1 MYITVDLVKELIN
14 GQYPEFSNL
23 EIKMVEKSGH
33 DNRTFHL
40 GNTMS
45 VRLPSGPSYASQIE
59 KELTWLPKLKPY
71 LSLPIPSPI
80 AKGEPSAKYPFSFAI
95 NRWIEGETADYN
107 TVDNLN
113 QLALDLANFLKE
125 LQSID
130 ASLGP
135 IAGEHNFYRGG
146 SLKVYDNETRVT
158 LEKLKDVFDTNVL
171 ENIWNTALQSTYEN
185 KPVWIHG
192 DIAIG
197 NLLVKDGKL
206 SSVIDFGILG
216 TGDPAC
222 DYVMAWTFFDSESRK
237 IFKDTIS
244 CDEETLNR
252 AKGWALWKALITY
265 DINDVNSKSSKWAKY
280 CIDEL
285 LKDSKY

>member
-1 MYITVDLVKELIN
+1 MDINVDLVKELIAH
-14 GQYPEFSNL
+14 QFPEFSDL

-40 GNTMS
+40 GDNMS
-45 VRLPSGPSYASQIE
+45 VRLPSGPSYALQIE
-59 KELTWLPKLKPY
+59 KELTCLPIFKNHI
-71 LSLPIPSPI
+71 SLTIPSPI
-80 AKGEPSAKYPFSFAI
+80 AKGEPSSKYPFNWAI
-95 NRWIEGETADYN
+95 NRWIEGETVNY
-107 TVDNLN
+107 DNVCDLKE
-113 QLALDLANFLKE
+113 LAVDLARFLKE

-135 IAGEHNFYRGG
+135 LAGEHNFYRGG
-146 SLKVYDNETRVT
+146 SLEVYDCETRNS
-158 LEKLKDVFDTNVL
+158 LKKLKDVFDIDII
-171 ENIWNTALQSTYEN
+171 ENIWNTALKSKYED
-185 KPVWIHG
+185 KPVWVHG
-192 DIAIG
+192 DVAVG
-197 NLLVKDGKL
+197 NLLVKNGKL

-222 DYVMAWTFFDSESRK
+222 DYVMAWTFFDSESRQV
-237 IFKDTIS
+237 FKEELN

-265 DINDVNSKSSKWAKY
+265 DINDEDSKSSQWAKY

-285 LKDSKY
+285 LKDIV

>member
-1 MYITVDLVKELIN
+1 MDINVDLVKELIAH
-14 GQYPEFSNL
+14 QFPEFSDL

-33 DNRTFHL
+33 ENRTFHL
-40 GNTMS
+40 GDNMS

-59 KELTWLPKLKPY
+59 KELTWLPIFKNQI
-71 LSLPIPSPI
+71 SLPIPSPI
-80 AKGEPSAKYPFSFAI
+80 AKGVPSSKYPFNWII
-95 NRWIEGETADYN
+95 NPWIEGETVNY
-107 TVDNLN
+107 DNVCDLKE
-113 QLALDLANFLKE
+113 LAVDLARFLKE

-135 IAGEHNFYRGG
+135 LAGEHNFYRGG
-146 SLKVYDNETRVT
+146 SLEVYDGETRDT
-158 LEKLKDVFDTNVL
+158 LEKLKDVFDIGII
-171 ENIWNTALQSTYEN
+171 ENIWNTALQSKYED
-185 KPVWIHG
+185 KPVWVHG
-192 DIAIG
+192 DVAIG

-222 DYVMAWTFFDSESRK
+222 DYVMAWTFFDSESRQV
-237 IFKDTIS
+237 FKEELN

-252 AKGWALWKALITY
+252 AKGWALWKALISY
-265 DINDVNSKSSKWAKY
+265 DKNSTSSQWAQY

-285 LKDSKY
+285 LKDIN

>member
-1 MYITVDLVKELIN
+1 MDITVDLVKELIN
-14 GQYPEFSNL
+14 EQYPEFSNL

-40 GNTMS
+40 GDTMS

-71 LSLPIPSPI
+71 ISLPIPSPI
-80 AKGEPSAKYPFSFAI
+80 AQGKPSTKYPFSFAI
-95 NRWIEGETADYN
+95 NHWIEGD
-107 TVDNLN
+107 TVSYDTVKDLN
-113 QLALDLANFLKE
+113 QLAIDLANFLKE

-135 IAGEHNFYRGG
+135 VAGEHNFYRGG

-158 LEKLKDVFDTNVL
+158 LEKLKGIFDTNIL
-171 ENIWNTALQSTYEN
+171 ENMWNTALQSKYED

-192 DIAIG
+192 DVAVG
-197 NLLVKDGKL
+197 NLLVKNGKL

-222 DYVMAWTFFDSESRK
+222 DYVMAWTFFDSESRQ
-237 IFKDTIS
+237 IFKDTLN
-244 CDEETLNR
+244 CDKETLNR
-252 AKGWALWKALITY
+252 AKGWALWKALISY
-265 DINDVNSKSSKWAKY
+265 DITDENSTSSNWARH
-280 CIDEL
+280 CINEL
-285 LKDSKY
+285 LKDNN